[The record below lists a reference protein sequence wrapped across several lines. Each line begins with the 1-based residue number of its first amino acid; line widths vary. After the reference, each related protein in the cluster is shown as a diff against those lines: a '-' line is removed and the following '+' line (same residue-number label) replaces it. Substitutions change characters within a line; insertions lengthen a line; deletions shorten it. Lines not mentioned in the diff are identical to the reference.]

1 MATATTDIVQ
11 IRKAKTRYTSEQ
23 KEFHRLKK
31 KVEWLQKEQK
41 NRQEQ
46 LYHCLQFYH
55 EKIKPEEE
63 IMDNAMMERVKI
75 VYALYKKHDGF
86 SKAEREV
93 LSFVIL
99 NCVEQIFELIE
110 FGKISPEITQ
120 IYKEL
125 SGHDLQAVAEE
136 EFEHTKNEL
145 KEMFKEKG
153 VDVDFSGIDSTDS
166 HEEILRKMM
175 DSVGDAFF
183 EKSDQHEPIEKPKTK
198 KQLQKAQKRR
208 EIEELQK
215 RSLNTIYKQL
225 AKTFHPDL
233 EPDVEQKARKELFM
247 KKLTNAYE
255 NNDLY
260 TLLTLENEWMNV
272 SSSQA
277 ASQSREQLK
286 IYNAILKDQVRAL
299 QDNLGLLIS
308 HPKYFQIHKY
318 FEYSFGGM
326 GVLKKIYDAI
336 RKDARDLQ
344 ILVEELKGPRAEK
357 ILRAKICSYVEW
369 KKMNSEDFNYQ

>member
-1 MATATTDIVQ
+1 MATAAADIVQ
-11 IRKAKTRYTSEQ
+11 IRKVKTTYTSEQ

-41 NRQEQ
+41 NRQDQ
-46 LYHCLQFYH
+46 LDHCLQFYH

-63 IMDNAMMERVKI
+63 IIDSAMMERVKL
-75 VYALYKKHDGF
+75 VYAFYQKHEGF

-99 NCVEQIFELIE
+99 NCIDQICELIE
-110 FGKISPEITQ
+110 FGKISPEIMQ

-136 EFEHTKNEL
+136 ELEHAKNEL

-166 HEEILRKMM
+166 HEEMLRKMM

-183 EKSDQHEPIEKPKTK
+183 EKSNQPQQEPKEKPKTK
-198 KQLQKAQKRR
+198 KQIQKEQRR
-208 EIEELQK
+208 CEIEELQK

-233 EPDVEQKARKELFM
+233 EPDVEQKARKEVFM

-272 SSSQA
+272 SSAQA

-308 HPKYFQIHKY
+308 HPKYFQIHKF
-318 FEYSFGGM
+318 FEYSYGGI
-326 GVLKKIYDAI
+326 GVLKRVYDAL

-344 ILVEELKGPRAEK
+344 SLVEELRGPRAEK
-357 ILRAKICSYVEW
+357 ILRAKICSYIEYE
-369 KKMNSEDFNYQ
+369 NAL